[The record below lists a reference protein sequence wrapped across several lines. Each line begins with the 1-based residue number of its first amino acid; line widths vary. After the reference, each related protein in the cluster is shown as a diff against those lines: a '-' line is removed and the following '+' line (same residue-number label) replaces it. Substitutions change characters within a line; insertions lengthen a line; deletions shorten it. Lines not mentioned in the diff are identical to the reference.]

1 MPRGKRFKEK
11 EIGKIVAL
19 NKKNIS
25 IKSISEEL
33 KRFHHVIQNYLK
45 DSTACS
51 KKIFF
56 RM

>member
-1 MPRGKRFKEK
+1 MPRGKKVPEK

-33 KRFHHVIQNYLK
+33 KSN
-45 DSTACS
+45 S
-51 KKIFF
+51 KFKIS
-56 RM
+56 